1 MDAELFVFVSS
12 FATFFFSY
20 LESMKKL
27 EADYRNNLR
36 KVQGDDREV
45 AARDFYK

>member
-1 MDAELFVFVSS
+1 MDVELFVLVSS
-12 FATFFFSY
+12 FATFFSY
-20 LESMKKL
+20 VESLKKL

-45 AARDFYK
+45 DP